1 MQNQLKDPIE
11 PGFGS
16 LGLDS
21 RLLTVLAGLGH
32 TEPTP
37 IQRSAIPPLMEGRD
51 LVGQAATGTGKT
63 AAFALPLIHRIAAL
77 SNRGVNPVALV
88 LTPTRELA
96 NQVSEAIHRY
106 GKALNM
112 RVLPIY
118 GGQSYDPQIRALKR
132 GVDIVVATPGRALD
146 HIQRGTLNLSS
157 IQALVLDEADEM
169 LDLGF
174 LDDIEA
180 LISATPPERQVMLFS
195 ATMAPRIASIAKRH
209 LKDPVRV
216 TISRD
221 ILASGSAPLIR
232 QTAYVVPRPRKLE
245 ALCSLLDLEEPS
257 AAIIFCRTRED
268 VDILSETLN
277 GRGHRA
283 EALHGG
289 MSQSQRE
296 RVLYRL
302 KAGHAEL
309 VVATDVAARGLD
321 IEHLSHVVNFDV
333 PSAPEAYVHRI
344 GRVGRAGRE
353 GTALTMSEP
362 RDRRLMLNIERV
374 TKQKIPLGKLPT
386 AADIDLK
393 KRDDTKA
400 RVRAAMQEADLEN
413 YRGLVEA
420 MTEDGSDLVKV
431 ALAALKLVHEQN
443 ATQQKMVNFA
453 PPAPE
458 ERREREPR
466 RDDNR
471 RNERRDEQRR
481 GDERGGKR
489 PQRRGAYAA
498 RP

>member
-1 MQNQLKDPIE
+1 M
-11 PGFGS
+11 
-16 LGLDS
+16 
-21 RLLTVLAGLGH
+21 
-32 TEPTP
+32 
-37 IQRSAIPPLMEGRD
+37 
-51 LVGQAATGTGKT
+51 
-63 AAFALPLIHRIAAL
+63 
-77 SNRGVNPVALV
+77 
-88 LTPTRELA
+88 
-96 NQVSEAIHRY
+96 
-106 GKALNM
+106 
-112 RVLPIY
+112 
-118 GGQSYDPQIRALKR
+118 
-132 GVDIVVATPGRALD
+132 
-146 HIQRGTLNLSS
+146 
-157 IQALVLDEADEM
+157 
-169 LDLGF
+169 
-174 LDDIEA
+174 
-180 LISATPPERQVMLFS
+180 
-195 ATMAPRIASIAKRH
+195 
-209 LKDPVRV
+209 
-216 TISRD
+216 
-221 ILASGSAPLIR
+221 
-232 QTAYVVPRPRKLE
+232 
-245 ALCSLLDLEEPS
+245 
-257 AAIIFCRTRED
+257 
-268 VDILSETLN
+268 
-277 GRGHRA
+277 
-283 EALHGG
+283 
-289 MSQSQRE
+289 
-296 RVLYRL
+296 LYRL